1 LPPGD
6 CDQHQTRYQGASVTI
21 PLARRR
27 SGRFIGSL
35 AAPVYVDLFLD
46 TQCPYSAKTW
56 PIVRQVA
63 EHYGAA
69 NICFAVNMMVLSN
82 HRQSWDVTLGL
93 FSLAGDDDERF
104 MSLLDFFYTRQ
115 ERYFNGAFADR
126 THNDLKALVADFGH
140 EFDGTSRERIAE
152 LMADNAVIATAK
164 QPGRYAALR
173 GVWSTPTI
181 FINDSERGDLGSAS
195 ALDNWRA
202 IIDPLL

>member
-1 LPPGD
+1 
-6 CDQHQTRYQGASVTI
+6 
-21 PLARRR
+21 
-27 SGRFIGSL
+27 
-35 AAPVYVDLFLD
+35 
-46 TQCPYSAKTW
+46 
-56 PIVRQVA
+56 
-63 EHYGAA
+63 
-69 NICFAVNMMVLSN
+69 
-82 HRQSWDVTLGL
+82 
-93 FSLAGDDDERF
+93 

-126 THNDLKALVADFGH
+126 THNDLKALVGDFGH

>member
-1 LPPGD
+1 M
-6 CDQHQTRYQGASVTI
+6 TI

-69 NICFAVNMMVLSN
+69 NICFAVIMMVLSN